1 MQRLDLGPIKMG
13 TKRVQIE
20 MMILEQDGCER
31 FQERGLM
38 LTPLA
43 ILYAGSL
50 KNVFTVEEEL
60 SAWTS
65 VFTFMQPTVPTQYQE
80 AMQMHL

>member
-1 MQRLDLGPIKMG
+1 MKMG
-13 TKRVQIE
+13 NKPVQIE
-20 MMILEQDGCER
+20 MMILEQNGCER

-60 SAWTS
+60 SAWSS

>member
-13 TKRVQIE
+13 TKRVQIK

-60 SAWTS
+60 SS
-65 VFTFMQPTVPTQYQE
+65 VFTFMQPTVPTLYQE